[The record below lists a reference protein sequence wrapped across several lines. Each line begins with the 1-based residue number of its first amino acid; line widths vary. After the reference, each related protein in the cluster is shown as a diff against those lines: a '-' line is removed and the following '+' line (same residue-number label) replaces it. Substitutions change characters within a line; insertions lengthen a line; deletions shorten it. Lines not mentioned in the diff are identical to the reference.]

1 MKPLVSVVIPM
12 HNEASNAG
20 ETLARVAVVLR
31 ERGWEYELIPV
42 NDGSDDDTGEI
53 LGTLATADPHIR
65 PVSYQRNRG
74 RGYAL
79 RSGFAAAEGRLVASL
94 DADLSYS
101 PDHAVRMFDILLRD
115 EDTDVVVG
123 SPYMPGGSTVGVP
136 PLRLAISRG
145 GNVILRHSL
154 SQPIYTSTGVLRAY
168 RIEVLRSLDLESD
181 DKEIHLEI
189 LSKVLALGF
198 RVVEMPAT
206 LATRKKGKS
215 HFRLSRL
222 SGTMGSHL
230 EFSVLE
236 RPAALFGLGAAGLVL
251 LAVIIGVYLLSSYFA
266 GGLNPERPLMT
277 VMVVLLLGGEIG
289 LGFAMVA
296 ALLLQMRKDHL
307 RMQRDILELR
317 RLTEE
322 RPEGLGG
329 RRAG

>member
-1 MKPLVSVVIPM
+1 MEPLVSIVIPM
-12 HNEASNAG
+12 HDEAANAA
-20 ETLARVAVVLR
+20 ETLARVAAVLK

-42 NDGSDDDTGEI
+42 NDGSGDNTSEI
-53 LGTLATADPHIR
+53 LRCLASADARIR
-65 PVSYQRNRG
+65 PVSYDTNRG

-79 RSGFAAAEGRLVASL
+79 RSGFAAATGRFVASL

-101 PDHAVRMFDILLRD
+101 PDHAVRMFDILREKPD
-115 EDTDVVVG
+115 VDVVVG
-123 SPYMPGGSTVGVP
+123 SPYMPGGKTMGVP
-136 PLRLAISRG
+136 FLRLAISRG
-145 GNVILRHSL
+145 GNVILRQAL

-168 RIEVLRSLDLESD
+168 RLGVLRSLDLESD

-215 HFRLSRL
+215 HFRLARL
-222 SGTMGSHL
+222 SGTVGSHL

-236 RPAALFGLGAAGLVL
+236 RPAALFGLAAALLVL
-251 LAVIIGVYLLSSYFA
+251 LAFIIGAYLLSSYFA

-277 VMVVLLLGGEIG
+277 VMVVLFLGGEIG
-289 LGFAMVA
+289 LGFAMVG
-296 ALLLQMRKDHL
+296 ALLLQIRKDHL
-307 RMQRDILELR
+307 RMHRDILELR
-317 RLTEE
+317 RQAEE
-322 RPEGLGG
+322 RSEGLQ